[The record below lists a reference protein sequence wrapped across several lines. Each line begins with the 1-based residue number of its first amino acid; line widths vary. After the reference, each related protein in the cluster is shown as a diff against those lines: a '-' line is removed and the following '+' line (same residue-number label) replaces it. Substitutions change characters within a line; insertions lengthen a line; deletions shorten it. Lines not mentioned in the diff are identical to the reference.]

1 MSDGPLAGRTV
12 AAFLESVA
20 SVQEP
25 VPAGGSVAALSG
37 SGAAALLELVCGVL
51 GRKGHQGLE
60 TPRMRAAGLR
70 VALLELVDKDTAAY
84 HALVQARRALRQ
96 DDASAEARQ
105 AFASA
110 AREAVGTPLAVAEAC
125 VDVLDVAGQV
135 SSQVTGA
142 LVGDVV
148 ASRHLAAAA
157 GTAALDLA
165 DQDIPGVPDDT
176 AQRALRA
183 RSAALRARLSRR

>member
-1 MSDGPLAGRTV
+1 MSDGRLVGRTV
-12 AAFLESVA
+12 AAFVESVA
-20 SVQEP
+20 STQEP

-51 GRKGHQGLE
+51 GRKGRQDLE
-60 TPRMRAAGLR
+60 APRERAASLR
-70 VALLELVDKDTAAY
+70 LALLELVDRDTVAY
-84 HALVQARRALRQ
+84 HALVEARRALRR
-96 DDASAEARQ
+96 DEASADAQE
-105 AFASA
+105 AFAAA

-125 VDVLDVAGQV
+125 VDVLDVGTQV
-135 SSQVTGA
+135 SPHVSGA

-165 DQDIPGVPDDT
+165 DQDIPGVPDES
-176 AQRALRA
+176 AQAALRA
-183 RSAALRARLSRR
+183 RSAALRARLSRP